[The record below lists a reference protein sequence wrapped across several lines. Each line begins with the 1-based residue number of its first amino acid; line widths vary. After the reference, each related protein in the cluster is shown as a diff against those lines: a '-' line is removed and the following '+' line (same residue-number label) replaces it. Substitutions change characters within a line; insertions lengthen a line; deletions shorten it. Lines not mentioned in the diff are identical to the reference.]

1 MSVAHDALHCV
12 FQLHA
17 GFLQSYE
24 RDESQRLLKS
34 SHIVQEAEDRLHDFM
49 DTVQHRH
56 PREALALI
64 QADTLPR
71 IQQTVDLLLQLAP
84 NFVSTLQRPHDIET
98 AADVMSTLSKE
109 IEIRMGKTQYKRAI
123 EVMRMIEQ
131 FYQSPAEPPYTV
143 MANFARRIKYI
154 LPEITSTY
162 LVEAAD
168 DGHLIHETWRI
179 LNSKMYKVDTKTKKK
194 RKKKGKKGITTTIP
208 FLERLD

>member
-1 MSVAHDALHCV
+1 
-12 FQLHA
+12 
-17 GFLQSYE
+17 
-24 RDESQRLLKS
+24 
-34 SHIVQEAEDRLHDFM
+34 VQEAEDRLHDFM

-71 IQQTVDLLLQLAP
+71 IQQTVDLLLQLTP

-109 IEIRMGKTQYKRAI
+109 IEIRMGKTQYKRAL
-123 EVMRMIEQ
+123 EVLRMIEQ
-131 FYQSPAEPPYTV
+131 FYQSPTEPHYTV

-154 LPEITSTY
+154 LPEINSTY
-162 LVEAAD
+162 LAEAED
-168 DGHLIHETWRI
+168 DGHLIHETWR
-179 LNSKMYKVDTKTKKK
+179 LLTSKMYKVDTTKKK
-194 RKKKGKKGITTTIP
+194 RKKKCKKGITTTIP